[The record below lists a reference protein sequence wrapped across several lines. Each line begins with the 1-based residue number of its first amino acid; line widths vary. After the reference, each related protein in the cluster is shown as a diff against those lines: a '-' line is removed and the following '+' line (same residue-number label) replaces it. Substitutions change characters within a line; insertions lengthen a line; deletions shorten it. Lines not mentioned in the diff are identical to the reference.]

1 MNLVRLSLFFVFSAA
16 AFSLTSCES
25 LSTDPAPG
33 GISSPGTGMNTQS
46 IQEWQDRSIRQLAY

>member
-1 MNLVRLSLFFVFSAA
+1 MKLVRFALILVFSVA

-33 GISSPGTGMNTQS
+33 GITSPGTGMNSQS
-46 IQEWQDRSIRQLAY
+46 IREWQDRSIRQLAY